1 MAISLI
7 AALVGAVV
15 ALGGTIMLVIRCVR
29 LPRGDLIAWTCA
41 MLGLAV
47 ALVAQS
53 AGFAAGFGSLTF
65 RAVQLGAQVV
75 AILGLTLGLAEV
87 AARTPAVRF
96 AARLAVSALGVVS
109 VVILATDPL
118 DDAGFSKVFPA
129 ASVHYQ
135 VIANSVLMYGL
146 APAMAVTALIAIGCS
161 AVRARRDL
169 AWRATF
175 PAVAAAGVAGLA
187 LSAPGLA
194 DLAGNKLGTHVTV
207 TTTFPVLCLLA
218 AVATWVA
225 VAQVSR
231 IRLDV
236 VHRGRDDEDNVWGR
250 RPAWDGSGETG
261 SFDRL
266 TDIGRY
272 GANGY
277 RRYGDDQGY
286 GRGADDTGFGYGA
299 DDTDYEPGPDDTGF
313 VRRVYDTGSSLA
325 AYQPHAD
332 ANGNGRNGRSAY
344 DAYDAYDDADDTG
357 RSAGWQPGDSG
368 AGGRAG
374 MLPGQP
380 GLPEADDQEAWSL
393 LFGQIAI
400 YTLMEDRVEDFDEL
414 TEVIVEQVR
423 VNEPETLVYIFH
435 AVPSAPMQR
444 ILYEVYRDREAY
456 EDHGLRPYIAQFE
469 ADRRP
474 YVLATNVVELG
485 LQRAKVSPFPSLS
498 DLLTGPGP
506 AARPG
511 PAGRRAA
518 DSGPGG
524 PGGSGGSGGRDGRG
538 GRDGPGGR
546 GGRGIAGGLGRSRGR
561 AGQRRRTQRLP

>member
-1 MAISLI
+1 
-7 AALVGAVV
+7 
-15 ALGGTIMLVIRCVR
+15 MLVIRCVR

-53 AGFAAGFGSLTF
+53 AGFATGFGSVTF

-75 AILGLTLGLAEV
+75 AVLGLSLGLAEV

-96 AARLAVSALGVVS
+96 AARLAVSALGVVG

-118 DDAGFSKVFPA
+118 DDAGFSKTFPA

-135 VIANSVLMYGL
+135 VIANSVLIYGL
-146 APAMAVTALIAIGCS
+146 APAIALTALIAIGCS
-161 AVRARRDL
+161 AVRARSDP

-187 LSAPGLA
+187 LAVPGLA
-194 DLAGNKLGTHVTV
+194 DLSGNKLGTHVSV
-207 TTTFPVLCLLA
+207 TTAFPVLCLLA
-218 AVATWVA
+218 AVGTWIA

-236 VHRGRDDEDNVWGR
+236 VHRGSDDHDNAWGR
-250 RPAWDGSGETG
+250 RPAWDGGGETG
-261 SFDRL
+261 GYDPL

-277 RRYGDDQGY
+277 RRHGDDRDY
-286 GRGADDTGFGYGA
+286 GRGADDTGFTREA

-325 AYQPHAD
+325 AYQPYAD
-332 ANGNGRNGRSAY
+332 ANGNGHNGGSANGAYGSY
-344 DAYDAYDDADDTG
+344 DGTDTG
-357 RSAGWQPGDSG
+357 LSAAWQPGEG
-368 AGGRAG
+368 GTGGRSG

-380 GLPEADDQEAWSL
+380 GLPEAGDQEAWSL

-400 YTLMEDRVEDFDEL
+400 YTLLEDRVEDFDEL

-456 EDHGLRPYIAQFE
+456 EDHRLRPYIAQFE
-469 ADRRP
+469 AERRP

-506 AARPG
+506 AVRPG
-511 PAGRRAA
+511 AAGRRAA
-518 DSGPGG
+518 GGG
-524 PGGSGGSGGRDGRG
+524 PGAEGGPGDAGGAGGSRGRD
-538 GRDGPGGR
+538 
-546 GGRGIAGGLGRSRGR
+546 GRGIAGGRGRGR

>member
-41 MLGLAV
+41 MFGLAV

-53 AGFAAGFGSLTF
+53 AGFAVGFGSLTF

-75 AILGLTLGLAEV
+75 AVLGLALGLAEV

-96 AARLAVSALGVVS
+96 AARLAVSALGVVG

-135 VIANSVLMYGL
+135 VIANSVLIYGL
-146 APAMAVTALIAIGCS
+146 APAIALTALIAIGCS
-161 AVRARRDL
+161 AVRARRDP

-175 PAVAAAGVAGLA
+175 PAVAAAGLAGLA
-187 LSAPGLA
+187 MAVPGLA
-194 DLAGNKLGTHVTV
+194 DLAGNKLGTHLSV
-207 TTTFPVLCLLA
+207 TTAFPVLCLLA
-218 AVATWVA
+218 AAGTWIA

-236 VHRGRDDEDNVWGR
+236 VHRGSDDQDNVWGR

-261 SFDRL
+261 TFGRL
-266 TDIGRY
+266 TEIGRY

-277 RRYGDDQGY
+277 RRHGDDQGY
-286 GRGADDTGFGYGA
+286 GRGADDTGFTRSA

-313 VRRVYDTGSSLA
+313 VRRIYDTGSSLA
-325 AYQPHAD
+325 AYQPTED
-332 ANGNGRNGRSAY
+332 ANGNGHNGGSANGGYDGYGAY
-344 DAYDAYDDADDTG
+344 DGTDTG
-357 RSAGWQPGDSG
+357 LSAAWQPG

-380 GLPEADDQEAWSL
+380 GMPEAGDQEAWSL

-400 YTLMEDRVEDFDEL
+400 YTLLEDRVEDFDEL

-506 AARPG
+506 AVRPG
-511 PAGRRAA
+511 TAARRAA
-518 DSGPGG
+518 EGGPGG
-524 PGGSGGSGGRDGRG
+524 PGGRDGRG
-538 GRDGPGGR
+538 VAGGR
-546 GGRGIAGGLGRSRGR
+546 GRGR